1 MLTKIYDLPIL
12 CLVHRSK
19 YISLLQ
25 TSFSPTSHSYF
36 FLPLTN
42 ELGYLALSMSSFV
55 LGLFLFPHKVNVN
68 FTLSSTSWES
78 FPTLFPFKE
87 TPELSC
93 SEVTTLFQITLTYY
107 TNTLA
112 NPSLANSLLHLL
124 VIKDLQCCL
133 RCDFGEICQC
143 NNGR

>member
-42 ELGYLALSMSSFV
+42 ELDYLALSMSSFV

-112 NPSLANSLLHLL
+112 NPSLADSLLHLL

-133 RCDFGEICQC
+133 RCDFGEICPC

>member
-12 CLVHRSK
+12 CLVRRSK

-36 FLPLTN
+36 SLSLTN
-42 ELGYLALSMSSFV
+42 ELGCLALSMSSFV
-55 LGLFLFPHKVNVN
+55 LGLFLFPRKVDVN
-68 FTLSSTSWES
+68 FTLISASWES
-78 FPTLFPFKE
+78 FSTLFPFRE

-93 SEVTTLFQITLTYY
+93 SELTILFQITLTYY
-107 TNTLA
+107 TSPLA
-112 NPSLANSLLHLL
+112 NPSLANILLHLL

-133 RCDFGEICQC
+133 RCDFGEVCWC
-143 NNGR
+143 NSGR